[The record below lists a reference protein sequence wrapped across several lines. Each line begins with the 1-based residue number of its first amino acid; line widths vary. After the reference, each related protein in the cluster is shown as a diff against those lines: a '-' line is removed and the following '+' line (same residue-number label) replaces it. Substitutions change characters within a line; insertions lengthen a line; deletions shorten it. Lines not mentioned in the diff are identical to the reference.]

1 LSDRGV
7 PEEDLEDLFENA
19 PCGYVSARPDG
30 RITKANRTLAAW
42 LGRDQGQLV
51 GRRLQDL
58 LNVAGKIYHETHI
71 APLLRMQG
79 FFDEIALDFVRA
91 DGSLLPALVNAAER
105 RDASGRVRCIRV
117 AVFKAPDRRR
127 YERELLEARRASERA
142 HAELRESEARFR
154 ELQAK
159 LLHVSRLSAAGEMA
173 AALAH
178 ELNQPLTA
186 VAGAV
191 RAAWRMLAASAPDR
205 PPPPAEV
212 REALDLAAEQSL
224 RAGQIIKRLRG
235 LVAKGEA
242 QELRG
247 EDLPRLVEEA
257 AALALAGGKAN
268 GVAIAFRLDPALP
281 PVLVDRI
288 QIEQVLVN
296 LVRNAFEAMSDDA
309 GDGGGTARRELV
321 VAATP
326 AGPGSVVVSVADT
339 GPGLAPEVAGRPF
352 EPFASTKPEGMGV
365 GLAIC
370 RTIVEAHGGRIWAE
384 SNPSGTVFR
393 FTLPATGASGSSHQR
408 PASGHDLKLSGGR
421 TVSARPQPLQSRH
434 NLPLPK

>member
-1 LSDRGV
+1 MADPIGRDGR
-7 PEEDLEDLFENA
+7 EEDLEDLFENA
-19 PCGYVSARPDG
+19 PCGFVSARPDG
-30 RITKANRTLAAW
+30 RIAKVNRTLAAW
-42 LGRDQGQLV
+42 LARRPDEIV
-51 GRRLQDL
+51 GRRFQDL

-91 DGSLLPALVNAAER
+91 DGSVLPALVNAAER
-105 RDASGRVRCIRV
+105 RDASGRLRSIRV

-154 ELQAK
+154 QLQAQ
-159 LLHVSRLSAAGEMA
+159 LLHVSRLSAASEMA

-178 ELNQPLTA
+178 ELNQPLAA

-191 RAAWRMLAASAPDR
+191 RAARRMLAASAPDC

-212 REALDLAAEQSL
+212 RDALDLAAEQSL

-242 QELRG
+242 EEMRP

-257 AALALAGGKAN
+257 AALALAGGKAS

-281 PVLVDRI
+281 PVLADRI

-296 LVRNAFEAMSDDA
+296 LVRNAFEAMADEA
-309 GDGGGTARRELV
+309 GDGGGSARRELV
-321 VAATP
+321 VAAEA
-326 AGPGSVVVSVADT
+326 AGPDAVEVSVADT
-339 GPGLAPEVAGRPF
+339 GPGLAPEVAERPF
-352 EPFASTKPEGMGV
+352 DPFASTKPGGMGV

-384 SNPSGTVFR
+384 PNPGGGTVFR
-393 FTLPATGASGSSHQR
+393 FTLPALA
-408 PASGHDLKLSGGR
+408 
-421 TVSARPQPLQSRH
+421 V
-434 NLPLPK
+434 

>member
-1 LSDRGV
+1 MADPIGRNGC
-7 PEEDLEDLFENA
+7 EEDLEDLFENA
-19 PCGYVSARPDG
+19 PCGYVSTRPDG
-30 RITKANRTLAAW
+30 RIAKVNRTLAAW
-42 LGRDQGQLV
+42 LGRDQGLLV
-51 GRRLQDL
+51 GQRFQDL

-79 FFDEIALDFVRA
+79 SFNEIALDFVRA
-91 DGSLLPALVNAAER
+91 DGSILPALVNAAER
-105 RDASGRVRCIRV
+105 RDASGRLRSIRV

-142 HAELRESEARFR
+142 HAELRDSEARFR

-159 LLHVSRLSAAGEMA
+159 LLHVSRLSAASEMA

-178 ELNQPLTA
+178 EVNQPLAA

-191 RAAWRMLAASAPDR
+191 RAARRMLAASAPDR

-212 REALDLAAEQSL
+212 QDALDLAAGQSL

-242 QELRG
+242 EEMG
-247 EDLPRLVEEA
+247 SEDLPRLVEEA
-257 AALALAGGKAN
+257 AALALAGGKAS

-281 PVLVDRI
+281 PVLADRI

-296 LVRNAFEAMSDDA
+296 LVRNAFEAMVDEA
-309 GDGGGTARRELV
+309 GDGGGSARRELV
-321 VAATP
+321 VAAEA
-326 AGPGSVVVSVADT
+326 AGPDAVEVSVADT
-339 GPGLAPEVAGRPF
+339 GPGLAPEVAERPF
-352 EPFASTKPEGMGV
+352 DPFTSTKPGGMGI
-365 GLAIC
+365 GLSIC

-384 SNPSGTVFR
+384 PNPGGGTVFR
-393 FTLPATGASGSSHQR
+393 FTLPA
-408 PASGHDLKLSGGR
+408 L
-421 TVSARPQPLQSRH
+421 VV
-434 NLPLPK
+434 

>member
-1 LSDRGV
+1 MADPTGRDG
-7 PEEDLEDLFENA
+7 PEEDLEDVFENA
-19 PCGYVSARPDG
+19 PCGYAIARPDG
-30 RITKANRTLAAW
+30 RITKANRTLASL
-42 LGRDQGQLV
+42 LGRGRDELV
-51 GRRLQDL
+51 GRRFQDL
-58 LNVAGKIYHETHI
+58 LNVAGRIYHETHI

-91 DGSLLPALVNAAER
+91 DGSVLPALVNAAER
-105 RDASGRVRCIRV
+105 RDASGRPRSIRV
-117 AVFKAPDRRR
+117 AVFRAPDRRR

-191 RAAWRMLAASAPDR
+191 RAARRMLAASAPDR
-205 PPPPAEV
+205 PPPPAEM

-242 QELRG
+242 NEMRP
-247 EDLPRLVEEA
+247 EDLPRLIEEA
-257 AALALAGGKAN
+257 AALARAGGKAS

-281 PVLVDRI
+281 PVLADRI

-296 LVRNAFEAMSDDA
+296 LVRNAVEAMVDEA
-309 GDGGGTARRELV
+309 GDGSGSARRELV
-321 VAATP
+321 VAAAP
-326 AGPGSVVVSVADT
+326 AGPGAVEVSVADT
-339 GPGLAPEVAGRPF
+339 GLGLAPEVARRPF
-352 EPFASTKPEGMGV
+352 EPFASTKPGGMGM

-384 SNPSGTVFR
+384 PNPGGGMVFR
-393 FTLPATGASGSSHQR
+393 FTLPAMGASGS
-408 PASGHDLKLSGGR
+408 
-421 TVSARPQPLQSRH
+421 
-434 NLPLPK
+434 

>member
-1 LSDRGV
+1 MADPIGRDGR
-7 PEEDLEDLFENA
+7 EEDLEDLFENA
-19 PCGYVSARPDG
+19 PCGFVSARPDG
-30 RITKANRTLAAW
+30 RIAKVNRTLAAW
-42 LGRDQGQLV
+42 LARRPDEIV
-51 GRRLQDL
+51 GRRFQDL

-91 DGSLLPALVNAAER
+91 DGSVLPALVNAAER
-105 RDASGRVRCIRV
+105 RDASGRLRSIRV

-154 ELQAK
+154 QLQAQ
-159 LLHVSRLSAAGEMA
+159 LLHVSRLSAASEMA

-178 ELNQPLTA
+178 ELNQPLAA

-191 RAAWRMLAASAPDR
+191 RAARRMLAASAPDC

-212 REALDLAAEQSL
+212 RDALDLAAEQSL

-242 QELRG
+242 EEMRP

-257 AALALAGGKAN
+257 AALALAGGKAS

-281 PVLVDRI
+281 PVLADRI

-296 LVRNAFEAMSDDA
+296 LVRNAFEAMADE
-309 GDGGGTARRELV
+309 GYDGGGAARRELV
-321 VAATP
+321 VAAAA
-326 AGPGSVVVSVADT
+326 AGPGAVEVSVADT
-339 GPGLAPEVAGRPF
+339 GPGLAPEVAERPF
-352 EPFASTKPEGMGV
+352 DPFASTKP
-365 GLAIC
+365 
-370 RTIVEAHGGRIWAE
+370 
-384 SNPSGTVFR
+384 
-393 FTLPATGASGSSHQR
+393 
-408 PASGHDLKLSGGR
+408 
-421 TVSARPQPLQSRH
+421 
-434 NLPLPK
+434 